1 MPEAHV
7 DSYAGPL
14 LITVAYVAVYYAM
27 LVNQLVVKTR
37 LRREYKA
44 RGERFDRYFNTDR
57 VMLAADRYAG
67 NMLDHMP
74 PFLVLLWLNAVFVS
88 PLRATAAGA
97 VYVACRVAYPWLMG
111 RELGR
116 SVPTRILFATV
127 VGYAVIAF
135 FCVSLVVRVAT

>member
-1 MPEAHV
+1 MPDAHV
-7 DSYAGPL
+7 FAGPL
-14 LITVAYVAVYYAM
+14 LVTVAYVAVYYAM
-27 LVNQLVVKTR
+27 QVNQLVVKTR

-57 VMLAADRYAG
+57 TMLAADRYAG

-74 PFLVLLWLNAVFVS
+74 PFLALLWLNAVFVS
-88 PLRATAAGA
+88 PQRATAAGA
-97 VYVACRVAYPWLMG
+97 AYVACRVAYPWLMG

-116 SVPTRILFATV
+116 SVPSRILFATV

-135 FCVSLVVRVAT
+135 FCVSLVVAVAT